1 MADPDNDPSQL
12 EVVWDSNIQ
21 GELPVSAPDPSGV
34 IDSMVVLE
42 EGDHRIQ
49 VAVSDPEGYITEE
62 TLFIAVG
69 P

>member
-1 MADPDNDPSQL
+1 M
-12 EVVWDSNIQ
+12 
-21 GELPVSAPDPSGV
+21 
-34 IDSMVVLE
+34 VLE